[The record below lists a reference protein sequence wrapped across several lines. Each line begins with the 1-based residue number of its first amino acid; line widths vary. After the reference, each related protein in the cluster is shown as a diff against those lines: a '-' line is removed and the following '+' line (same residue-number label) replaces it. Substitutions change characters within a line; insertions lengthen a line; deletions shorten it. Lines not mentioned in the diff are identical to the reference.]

1 MKKII
6 GASLALL
13 TLASCGGPKVENPSD
28 ALKQNQTA
36 IIENLESIQ
45 KMTPDQAKSV

>member
-13 TLASCGGPKVENPSD
+13 TLTSCAAPKVENPSD

-36 IIENLESIQ
+36 IIENVEKLQE
-45 KMTPDQAKSV
+45 MTPDQAKSI

>member
-1 MKKII
+1 MRKII

-13 TLASCGGPKVENPSD
+13 TLASCGTPKIENPSD

-36 IIENLESIQ
+36 IIENVEKLQ

>member
-6 GASLALL
+6 GASLILL
-13 TLASCGGPKVENPSD
+13 TLASCGQTKIESPTD

-36 IIENLESIQ
+36 IIENLEKLQ